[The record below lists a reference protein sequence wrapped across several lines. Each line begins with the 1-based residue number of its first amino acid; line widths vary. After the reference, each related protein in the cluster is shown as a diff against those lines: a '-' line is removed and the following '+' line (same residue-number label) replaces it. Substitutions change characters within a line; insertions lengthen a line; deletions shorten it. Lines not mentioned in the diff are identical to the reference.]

1 MHDDEAISLN
11 WHPKWIMEI
20 ASSIYG
26 KLVSTTPAPRDD
38 GFKHSSGTKTNSSD
52 AVNDSLTY
60 LNTSNQ
66 TPPLYT
72 GNQILQY
79 TSEGVQPFAL
89 FTPTHRFQQGTKGNR
104 RKL

>member
-1 MHDDEAISLN
+1 MHNDAAISLN

-38 GFKHSSGTKTNSSD
+38 GFKHSSGTKTNSRD

-60 LNTSNQ
+60 RNTPNHNHPFS
-66 TPPLYT
+66 T
-72 GNQILQY
+72 GNQPFRY
-79 TSEGVQPFAL
+79 TSEGVQPF
-89 FTPTHRFQQGTKGNR
+89 TPKPTKRLSPTLRTTIGN
-104 RKL
+104 